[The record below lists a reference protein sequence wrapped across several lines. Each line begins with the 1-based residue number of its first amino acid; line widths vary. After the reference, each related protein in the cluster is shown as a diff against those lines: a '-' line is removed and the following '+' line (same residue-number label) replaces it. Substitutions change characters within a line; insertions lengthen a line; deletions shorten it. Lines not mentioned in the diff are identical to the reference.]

1 MKGLLPALKK
11 ASPTI
16 LTCIGA
22 VGVVATAV
30 LAVRAT
36 PKATR
41 LIRQKEIEVN
51 EQNLHP
57 EDDRDLT
64 VAEVIQTTWKEYI
77 PAVAVGGA
85 TIACIF
91 GANVLNR
98 KQIAS
103 ITGAYILL
111 DQAYKKYKDKIIEL
125 FDAETDQKIR
135 AEVAKDIYKEQK
147 PEKTDSDE
155 DDGKLL
161 FYEEH
166 YGRYF
171 RRKMEEVMDA
181 EYRINRD
188 LAKHGEASLADFY
201 DYLGLD
207 ETEIGDALGWN
218 QEVICDFYNPSW
230 IDFEHDLVKMDD
242 GMECYIINILVKPQ
256 KGYDVPF

>member
-1 MKGLLPALKK
+1 MKGLFPALKK

-30 LAVRAT
+30 LAVKAT
-36 PKATR
+36 PKAVE
-41 LIRQKEIEVN
+41 LIEEAEA
-51 EQNLHP
+51 EQPL
-57 EDDRDLT
+57 EKVQ
-64 VAEVIQTTWKEYI
+64 VAWKEYV
-77 PAVAVGGA
+77 PAAVVGGA

-111 DQAYKKYKDKIIEL
+111 DQAYKKYKDKVIEL
-125 FDAETDQKIR
+125 FDVETDQKVR
-135 AEVAKDIYKEQK
+135 AEVAKDIYKERK

-218 QEVICDFYNPSW
+218 QEVICDFYDPSW